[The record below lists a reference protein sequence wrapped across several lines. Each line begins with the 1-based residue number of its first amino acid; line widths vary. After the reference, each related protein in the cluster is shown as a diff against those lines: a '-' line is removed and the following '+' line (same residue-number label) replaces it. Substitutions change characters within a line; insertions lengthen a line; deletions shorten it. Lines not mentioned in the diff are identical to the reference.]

1 MNEKGK
7 KKQHSDVRVT
17 FHPPCSELLM
27 LSSPGGHSQPEQSPD
42 LTAVNFGQL
51 KLVFCR
57 KLSPLKQTKASQ
69 GHKQDFQNTPQ
80 FLWDLNRIISSLN

>member
-42 LTAVNFGQL
+42 
-51 KLVFCR
+51 R
-57 KLSPLKQTKASQ
+57 S
-69 GHKQDFQNTPQ
+69 
-80 FLWDLNRIISSLN
+80 